1 MLEFDDEG
9 ASPGRP
15 NIKVIGVGGGGGN
28 SVNTMI
34 EGGIEGVD
42 FIVANTDCQVLETSM
57 AGTKVHLGRNLT
69 KGLGAGANPEVGKA
83 AALEDASRVAEA
95 LAGADMVFV
104 TAGMGGGTGT
114 GAAPII
120 AQVAR
125 DLGALTV
132 GVVTKPFAFE
142 GSQRKK
148 KAAAGI
154 SELAKAVDALIV
166 IPNDRLVSI
175 AGMKM
180 TLKEAFAMVDNVCLN
195 AVRGISDLVIAP
207 GLINVDFADV
217 RTIMT
222 GMGRALMGT
231 GRGSGDKRAVEAA
244 QQAISSPLLEDVA
257 INGATGILLNITGGP
272 DLTLAEMNEACSL
285 IAEAADPDANII
297 FGSVIDAHAGDEV
310 RITVIATG
318 FQSRD
323 AVQPGPGAG
332 RMGGGG
338 VVRGRENQMALP
350 MQPTMYAQAQAP
362 VYAQA
367 QAPLAAPPWAQQG
380 GGGPPQRGYAVAPG
394 RQFEVEAGGYDEFYD
409 NVEQT
414 PAAPVASSQQ
424 PTAPGGF
431 GIATAAE
438 WTPAERPIIRP
449 PVQGASPG
457 GGANAAPGGAPPQR
471 RMASQMASRPADEL
485 GVEESEFD
493 KPTYLR
499 RGIFAPD

>member
-1 MLEFDDEG
+1 MLEFDDEAQG
-9 ASPGRP
+9 PGRP
-15 NIKVIGVGGGGGN
+15 IIKVIGVGGGGGN

-34 EGGIEGVD
+34 EAGVEGVD
-42 FIVANTDCQVLETSM
+42 FICANTDCQVLEASM

-69 KGLGAGANPEVGKA
+69 KGLGAGANPEIGRA
-83 AALEDASRVAEA
+83 AALEDAQRVAET
-95 LAGADMVFV
+95 LTGADMVFV

-114 GAAPII
+114 GAAPVI

-148 KAAAGI
+148 KASVGI
-154 SELAKAVDALIV
+154 NELGKAVDALIV
-166 IPNDRLVSI
+166 IPNDRLVSL

-180 TLKEAFAMVDNVCLN
+180 TLKDAFSMVDNVCLN

-231 GRGSGDKRAVEAA
+231 GYGAGDKRAIEAA
-244 QQAISSPLLEDVA
+244 QQAISSPLLEDVS

-285 IAEAADPDANII
+285 IAEAADPEANII
-297 FGSVIDAHAGDEV
+297 FGSVIDANAGDQV

-318 FQSRD
+318 FNAHAHEHPSASGGR
-323 AVQPGPGAG
+323 GPA
-332 RMGGGG
+332 
-338 VVRGRENQMALP
+338 RGREGQMALP
-350 MQPTMYAQAQAP
+350 MQSQAALGQAATMMAQQPMSPWGQTSNPTPRGGY
-362 VYAQA
+362 
-367 QAPLAAPPWAQQG
+367 AAP
-380 GGGPPQRGYAVAPG
+380 APRPG
-394 RQFEVEAGGYDEFYD
+394 DSGENINLDEFYSSMAD
-409 NVEQT
+409 VP
-414 PAAPVASSQQ
+414 PAAMGAV
-424 PTAPGGF
+424 PTQANGP
-431 GIATAAE
+431 E
-438 WTPAERPIIRP
+438 WTPSERPERP
-449 PVQGASPG
+449 VVRPQGANTVPAG
-457 GGANAAPGGAPPQR
+457 GR
-471 RMASQMASRPADEL
+471 RSTQMQSQRPADEL

-499 RGIFAPD
+499 RGLYAPE

>member
-1 MLEFDDEG
+1 MLEFDDEATG
-9 ASPGRP
+9 PGRP
-15 NIKVIGVGGGGGN
+15 TIKVIGVGGGGGN
-28 SVNTMI
+28 AVNTMI
-34 EGGIEGVD
+34 EAGVEGVD
-42 FIVANTDCQVLETSM
+42 FIVSNTDCQVLEASM
-57 AGTKVHLGRNLT
+57 AGVKVHLGKNLT
-69 KGLGAGANPEVGKA
+69 RGLGAGANPEIGRA

-95 LAGADMVFV
+95 LQGADMVFV

-114 GAAPII
+114 GAAPVI

-148 KAAAGI
+148 KALAGI
-154 SELAKAVDALIV
+154 NELAKAVDALIV
-166 IPNDRLVSI
+166 IPNDRLVSL

-180 TLKEAFAMVDNVCLN
+180 TLKEAFGMVDNVCLN

-231 GRGSGDKRAVEAA
+231 GRGTGDKRGVEAA
-244 QQAISSPLLEDVA
+244 QQAISSPLLEDVS

-285 IAEAADPDANII
+285 IAEAADPEANII

-318 FQSRD
+318 FQARATEQPSVAGGIRGQRSRE
-323 AVQPGPGAG
+323 AH
-332 RMGGGG
+332 
-338 VVRGRENQMALP
+338 REGQMALP
-350 MQPTMYAQAQAP
+350 MQNQQAQGAGGAMSRGGYGALP
-362 VYAQA
+362 RTVE
-367 QAPLAAPPWAQQG
+367 PPGEPINVDDFYVNVEQF
-380 GGGPPQRGYAVAPG
+380 PPIPAAVAP
-394 RQFEVEAGGYDEFYD
+394 
-409 NVEQT
+409 
-414 PAAPVASSQQ
+414 PP
-424 PTAPGGF
+424 PLPP
-431 GIATAAE
+431 AAE

-449 PVQGASPG
+449 PVAAAGPPPVGPPSRRSP
-457 GGANAAPGGAPPQR
+457 AQVPP
-471 RMASQMASRPADEL
+471 RPADGL
-485 GVEESEFD
+485 GVEESELD
-493 KPTYLR
+493 KPAYLR
-499 RGIFAPD
+499 RGLFAPE

>member
-1 MLEFDDEG
+1 MLEFDDEAQG
-9 ASPGRP
+9 PGRP
-15 NIKVIGVGGGGGN
+15 VIKVIGVGGGGGN
-28 SVNTMI
+28 AINTMI
-34 EGGIEGVD
+34 EAGVEGVD
-42 FIVANTDCQVLETSM
+42 FIVANTDCQVLE
-57 AGTKVHLGRNLT
+57 AGLAGVKVHLGKTLT
-69 KGLGAGANPEVGKA
+69 KGLGAGANPEIGRA
-83 AALEDASRVAEA
+83 AALEDAQRVAES
-95 LAGADMVFV
+95 LTGAEMVFV

-114 GAAPII
+114 GAAPVI

-154 SELAKAVDALIV
+154 AELGKAVDALIV
-166 IPNDRLVSI
+166 IPNDRLVSL

-180 TLKEAFAMVDNVCLN
+180 TLKDAFAMVDNVCLN

-231 GRGSGDKRAVEAA
+231 GYGSGDKRAMEAA
-244 QQAISSPLLEDVA
+244 QQAISSPLLEDVS

-272 DLTLAEMNEACSL
+272 DLTLAEMNEACTL

-297 FGSVIDAHAGDEV
+297 FGSVIDANAGDQV

-318 FQSRD
+318 FQTHMQE
-323 AVQPGPGAG
+323 QPTPSTG
-332 RMGGGG
+332 RGGGHT
-338 VVRGRENQMALP
+338 RGREGQMALP
-350 MQPTMYAQAQAP
+350 MQPG
-362 VYAQA
+362 
-367 QAPLAAPPWAQQG
+367 APLGQGASPTNRGGYAAPIPRPVEVGGETINLDDFYMNMEQVPPVALGAQPPP
-380 GGGPPQRGYAVAPG
+380 PPQQPG
-394 RQFEVEAGGYDEFYD
+394 
-409 NVEQT
+409 
-414 PAAPVASSQQ
+414 
-424 PTAPGGF
+424 
-431 GIATAAE
+431 AE

-449 PVQGASPG
+449 QAAGGTSAPLVRRAPAQVPSSP
-457 GGANAAPGGAPPQR
+457 
-471 RMASQMASRPADEL
+471 RPADEL

-499 RGIFAPD
+499 RGLAAPES

>member
-1 MLEFDDEG
+1 MLEFDDEAQG
-9 ASPGRP
+9 PGRP
-15 NIKVIGVGGGGGN
+15 IIKVIGVGGGGGN

-34 EGGIEGVD
+34 EAGVEGVD
-42 FIVANTDCQVLETSM
+42 FICANTDCQVLEASM

-69 KGLGAGANPEVGKA
+69 KGLGAGANPEIGRA
-83 AALEDASRVAEA
+83 AALEDAQRVAET

-114 GAAPII
+114 GAAPVI

-148 KAAAGI
+148 KASAGI
-154 SELAKAVDALIV
+154 NELSKAVDALIV
-166 IPNDRLVSI
+166 IPNDRLVSL

-180 TLKEAFAMVDNVCLN
+180 TLKDAFGMVDNVCVN

-231 GRGSGDKRAVEAA
+231 GYGTGDKRAVEAA
-244 QQAISSPLLEDVA
+244 QQAISSPLLEDVS

-285 IAEAADPDANII
+285 IAEAADPEANII
-297 FGSVIDAHAGDEV
+297 FGSVIDANAGDTV

-318 FQSRD
+318 FN
-323 AVQPGPGAG
+323 AHAHEHPAPTAG
-332 RMGGGG
+332 RGTA
-338 VVRGRENQMALP
+338 RGREGQMALP
-350 MQPTMYAQAQAP
+350 MQASRMEQAPTMVAQQAP
-362 VYAQA
+362 MGPWGQVSNPTPRGGY
-367 QAPLAAPPWAQQG
+367 AAPV
-380 GGGPPQRGYAVAPG
+380 QRPG
-394 RQFEVEAGGYDEFYD
+394 DSGESINLDEFYSSMAE
-409 NVEQT
+409 VP
-414 PAAPVASSQQ
+414 PASMGAVPSAPQ
-424 PTAPGGF
+424 PNGP
-431 GIATAAE
+431 E
-438 WTPAERPIIRP
+438 WTPSERHERPMARPQNAP
-449 PVQGASPG
+449 PVPPGARRTMQQQSPR
-457 GGANAAPGGAPPQR
+457 A
-471 RMASQMASRPADEL
+471 ADEL

-499 RGIFAPD
+499 RGLYAPE